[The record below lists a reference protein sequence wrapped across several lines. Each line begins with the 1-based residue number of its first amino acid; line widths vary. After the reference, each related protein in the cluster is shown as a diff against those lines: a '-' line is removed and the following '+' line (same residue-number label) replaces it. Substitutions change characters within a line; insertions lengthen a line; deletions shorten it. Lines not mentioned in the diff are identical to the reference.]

1 MSLLRFFLLSR
12 REDQVATPSNV
23 VEEERD
29 NDEKLPT
36 KDSDDVVSIKGPVH
50 DDNSDLNPGELT
62 FEEDAAGGM
71 GRHLGVFS
79 CTMLIIGRVIG
90 TGIFSTPSSILNSV
104 GSVGASLMLWV
115 LGFVLSFCG
124 LFIWLEL
131 GTMFPRS
138 GGEKVYLEAAYP
150 RPKYLSTV
158 VFAANAI
165 LLGFTASG
173 CIAFASN
180 ILISAG
186 KEATQWSSRGIAL
199 GVIVFVTILHGLTP
213 RLGVIVMNLLSIF
226 KTFILLFIV
235 VTGWVVLSGHT
246 SIKDPHANFRNAFAG
261 SSHSGYDYATAMFK
275 VLFSYAGWLNVN
287 YVMNNV
293 RDPIRTLKIAGPL
306 GLGICTIFYL
316 LANVAY
322 FAASTKEEIA
332 NSGVTVASLF
342 FGKVFGTQAQRAL
355 TVFVALRVRRINRSH
370 KIELIDRMF
379 FDLSHI
385 QKRRHGGTSLPP
397 SIAIVYSHPCAKA
410 FAAARIN
417 QELAKEGIP
426 LPFGNRFWASNWPT
440 GKTPLPGLIIHI
452 IPTIIIILGPPPAV
466 AYPFILDVEGYPGQ
480 IINFF
485 VVIGL
490 FWLRWHKPH
499 AVRPFKVWLPL
510 AVLFLAAAIF
520 LLVAPFL
527 RPPNGIGDT
536 PPLPY
541 YLYCIVGIGVMLFG
555 VFYWAMWR
563 VVPRWFGYKFVPRKD
578 TLADGT
584 VLTLFSSQ
592 KIE

>member
-71 GRHLGVFS
+71 GRHLGVL
-79 CTMLIIGRVIG
+79 LIFCDAVSLRSIGRVIG

-355 TVFVALRVRRINRSH
+355 TVFVALSCSKCVRNVV
-370 KIELIDRMF
+370 
-379 FDLSHI
+379 
-385 QKRRHGGTSLPP
+385 T
-397 SIAIVYSHPCAKA
+397 VA